1 LADGKPSISEKI
13 ARQIAQIAKESVKID
28 IEILQFLKEDFDEI
42 RKLAKEQGLSFP
54 QLIAEILAGIK
65 KGLIEGGVE
74 SLQMAKEILAASK
87 TELESLE
94 KKWREKD
101 A

>member
-1 LADGKPSISEKI
+1 LADEKPSISEKI

-42 RKLAKEQGLSFP
+42 RRLAKEQGLSFP

-65 KGLIEGGVE
+65 QGLVEGGVE
-74 SLQMAKEILAASK
+74 SLQMVKEILAASR

-94 KKWREKD
+94 KKWREKGS
-101 A
+101 